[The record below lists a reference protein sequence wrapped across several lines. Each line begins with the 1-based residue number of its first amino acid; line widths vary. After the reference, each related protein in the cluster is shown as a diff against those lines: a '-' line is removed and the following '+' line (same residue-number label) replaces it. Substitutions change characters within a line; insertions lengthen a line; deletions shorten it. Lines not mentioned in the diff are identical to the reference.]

1 MADSTL
7 RRVRVRLAVA
17 GRVLTATGRM
27 EMADRKKGNL
37 TAEMICVLDELNER
51 QAGKS
56 RSMSRMRAWR
66 FTVRMSY
73 FMKRLMDIVLSFLAL
88 VLLLPLFLVLAL
100 LIAATS
106 PGPVFFV
113 QVRVGRYGRHFRFYK
128 FRSMY
133 VDAEKRKAE
142 LLARNQSADGVIFKM
157 KKDPRCTPVGRFLRR
172 TSLDELPQFFN
183 VLLGD
188 MSLVGPRP
196 PLPEEV
202 RQYTLEE
209 RKRLNIKPG
218 ITCLWQVR
226 GRSDIP
232 FREQVELDKE
242 YIRSC
247 SLWHDIVI
255 LLKTVPAILSGKGA
269 Y

>member
-1 MADSTL
+1 
-7 RRVRVRLAVA
+7 
-17 GRVLTATGRM
+17 
-27 EMADRKKGNL
+27 MADRKKENL
-37 TAEMICVLDELNER
+37 SAEMICVLDELNER
-51 QAGKS
+51 QADRG
-56 RSMSRMRAWR
+56 RSISRMRAWR

-73 FMKRLMDIVLSFLAL
+73 FMKRSMDIVLSVIAL
-88 VLLLPLFLVLAL
+88 VLLLPLFIVLAI

-113 QVRVGRYGRHFRFYK
+113 QIRVGQFGRHFRFYK

-133 VDAEKRKAE
+133 IDAEKRKEE
-142 LLARNQSADGVIFKM
+142 LLKSNQSGDGVIFKM
-157 KKDPRCTPVGRFLRR
+157 KKDPRCTAVGRFLRR

-196 PLPEEV
+196 PLPSEV
-202 RQYTLEE
+202 CQYTLEE
-209 RKRLNIKPG
+209 RKRLNVKPG
-218 ITCLWQVR
+218 ITCLWQVQ

-232 FREQVELDKE
+232 FRKQVELDKE
-242 YIRSC
+242 YIKSRT
-247 SLWHDIVI
+247 LWRDIVI

>member
-1 MADSTL
+1 MRLPVPDRGAMPLCGCAGRAAPGKALTDPAL
-7 RRVRVRLAVA
+7 RRIHVRIAAA
-17 GRVLTATGRM
+17 GQMLTVTGRM

-113 QVRVGRYGRHFRFYK
+113 QVRVGRHGRHFRFYK

-202 RQYTLEE
+202 SQYTLEE
-209 RKRLNIKPG
+209 RKRLKRLEAEENARQAVIEGEK
-218 ITCLWQVR
+218 
-226 GRSDIP
+226 
-232 FREQVELDKE
+232 EEELQ
-242 YIRSC
+242 
-247 SLWHDIVI
+247 
-255 LLKTVPAILSGKGA
+255 P
-269 Y
+269 